1 MSWPKSAYAALLDIE
16 RIKKEATLRAGGTK
30 AMTGSTTEGV
40 LTAEMIDRME
50 AGPEMD
56 RIIHDKVMGGAP
68 IDLKHGQTMM
78 FAAVSR
84 TDNAYSDPLTPCY
97 STDIAAAWE
106 VIEHLR
112 GVAHSVG
119 ITLTWGYGSFQRGA
133 GWKCDFMTVGHSSIP
148 GKFHRDPAFAEAR
161 TAPLA
166 ICKAALKFALAK

>member
-1 MSWPKSAYAALLDIE
+1 
-16 RIKKEATLRAGGTK
+16 
-30 AMTGSTTEGV
+30 MTGSTTEGV

-56 RIIHDKVMGGAP
+56 ALVGQYVM
-68 IDLKHGQTMM
+68 
-78 FAAVSR
+78 
-84 TDNAYSDPLTPCY
+84 PLTVNGKPYERAFNEPY
-97 STDIAAAWE
+97 STRIEAAWE